1 MPDSKT
7 EIGVIESELEEVEK
21 ILESIEEQMTG
32 LKVQRDRMVILSG
45 VFAKSLKD
53 LKSLPEQLELPL
65 SD

>member
-7 EIGVIESELEEVEK
+7 EIGVIESELEEVGK
-21 ILESIEEQMTG
+21 ILGSIDEQMTG
-32 LKVQRDRMVILSG
+32 LRVQRDRMVILSG
-45 VFAKSLKD
+45 VFTKSLKD

>member
-7 EIGVIESELEEVEK
+7 EIGVIESELEEVGK
-21 ILESIEEQMTG
+21 ILESIDEQMTG

>member
-7 EIGVIESELEEVEK
+7 EIGVIESELEEVGK
-21 ILESIEEQMTG
+21 ILESIDEQMTG
-32 LKVQRDRMVILSG
+32 LRVQRDRMVILSG
-45 VFAKSLKD
+45 VFTKSLKD

>member
-1 MPDSKT
+1 VPDSKT

>member
-1 MPDSKT
+1 VPDSKT

-21 ILESIEEQMTG
+21 ILESIAEQMTG

>member
-21 ILESIEEQMTG
+21 ILESIAEQMTG